1 MGIFGKKGEQITVN
15 VQGMSCD
22 HCVKAVTA
30 AAKGV
35 KGVKNVK
42 VDLKAGTAQLEY
54 DGTDATLDAVKEAI
68 NAQGFTAA

>member
-1 MGIFGKKGEQITVN
+1 MGIFGKKGEQITIN

-35 KGVKNVK
+35 SGVTNVK
-42 VDLKAGTAQLEY
+42 VDLKAGTAQVVY
-54 DGTDATLDAVKEAI
+54 DGTDPTLAAVKAAI

>member
-1 MGIFGKKGEQITVN
+1 MGIFGKKGEQITIN

-35 KGVKNVK
+35 SGVKSVK

-54 DGTDATLDAVKEAI
+54 DGADPTLAAVKAAI